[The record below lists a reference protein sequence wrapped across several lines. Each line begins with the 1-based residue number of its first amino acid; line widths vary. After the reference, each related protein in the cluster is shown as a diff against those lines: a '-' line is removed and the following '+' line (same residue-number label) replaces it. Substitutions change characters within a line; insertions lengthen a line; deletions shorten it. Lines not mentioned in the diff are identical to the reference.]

1 MATPLTQKEQSA
13 RSALQD
19 LALELADQWATG
31 FQERPTQQL
40 VLQKIIDPAVRHI
53 MSSIFPWI
61 VGGAILFLVLFIC
74 TVVTC
79 FIVLRT
85 STIQTPTPLQMLG
98 SVTAAALHV

>member
-1 MATPLTQKEQSA
+1 MSGLTPKEQA
-13 RSALQD
+13 AQSALRD

-31 FQERPTQQL
+31 FKERPTQQL

-53 MSSIFPWI
+53 MNSIFPWI
-61 VGGAILFLVLFIC
+61 VGGTILFLVLFIC

-85 STIQTPTPLQMLG
+85 SAVSSPTSLQMLN
-98 SVTAAALHV
+98 AAAAIAQG